1 MSTLYILA
9 IIWAALTTILIVLLI
24 IRGTLTNRESD
35 QLFLDQAESHM
46 EAEQVQIMKR
56 VIDEGKKHVVF
67 DMSGVTHIDSTGIGR
82 FISSLNKLR
91 QAGGSLRMAGA
102 GGQVRDAFH
111 VTRLDT
117 IFQFDDDVD
126 SSLKALG

>member
-56 VIDEGKKHVVF
+56 VNRLNPFVRVLGAA
-67 DMSGVTHIDSTGIGR
+67 SGLLILVI
-82 FISSLNKLR
+82 
-91 QAGGSLRMAGA
+91 AGLAIWQQIMLT
-102 GGQVRDAFH
+102 Q
-111 VTRLDT
+111 
-117 IFQFDDDVD
+117 
-126 SSLKALG
+126 